1 MHTRTVDAELAS
13 RWTTDLDA
21 PPPKRRW
28 VASQKDAIAGF
39 IGIGPSRDPEAV
51 VWTLEDYEL
60 GQKFYES
67 ADWERDGGKR
77 DSGRQIRYRIKI
89 NRPSDP

>member
-1 MHTRTVDAELAS
+1 MTNPTIRQASPEDAEAIAHIYVESWNAVFQHRMHTRTVDAELVS

-21 PPPKRRW
+21 PPPHRWW

-39 IGIGPSRDPEAV
+39 IGIGPSRDTEAV

-60 GQKFYES
+60 G
-67 ADWERDGGKR
+67 
-77 DSGRQIRYRIKI
+77 
-89 NRPSDP
+89 